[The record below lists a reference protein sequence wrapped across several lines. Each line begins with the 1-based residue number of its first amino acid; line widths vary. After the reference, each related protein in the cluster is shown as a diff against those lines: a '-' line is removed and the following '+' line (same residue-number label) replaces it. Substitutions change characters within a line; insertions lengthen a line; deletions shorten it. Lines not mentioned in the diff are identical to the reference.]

1 MKLLLIR
8 DFNSTECT
16 LGKLHVSAPGQDF
29 ECDTIERPWVPT
41 PLSVGGRKGES
52 CVPRGTYRLERHS
65 SEAHPDTWALINSDL
80 DVIHY
85 EDRNRPN
92 ARALVLIHQANYA
105 RELRGCIAPGLRR
118 TTDSDGLHMVTSSRL
133 AMLEVRRFVL
143 PYSDPHTLEI
153 R

>member
-1 MKLLLIR
+1 MKILLVR

-16 LGKLHVSAPGQDF
+16 LGRLHISAPGQDF

-41 PLSVGGRKGES
+41 PLSIGGRKGES
-52 CVPRGTYRLERHS
+52 CVPRGTYQLERHS
-65 SEAHPDTWALINSDL
+65 SEQHPDTWALVNSDL

-92 ARALVLIHQANYA
+92 ARALVLIHPANYA

-118 TTDSDGLHMVTSSRL
+118 TLDADGFHMVTSSRL
-133 AMLEVRRFVL
+133 AMLDVRRFVL
-143 PYSDPHTLEI
+143 PYPGAHTLEI